1 MFFLFLF
8 VWECVTDRQ
17 TDQSELLYL
26 SFSIFYYFQTIKV
39 KVIFKL
45 FHFLYYYLESIEVRH
60 NVGRTSHISQEV
72 THKRS
77 LLVQQKTFC
86 VRFWALKRPYTQIE
100 FCFFDYNTL
109 LRCSLI
115 TPLVCCCWCITVY
128 LRVSAFPCAVCCIP
142 FLPVAINSSLF
153 VLLFMSRS
161 YVPGISCITYRARW

>member
-1 MFFLFLF
+1 M
-8 VWECVTDRQ
+8 
-17 TDQSELLYL
+17 
-26 SFSIFYYFQTIKV
+26 
-39 KVIFKL
+39 
-45 FHFLYYYLESIEVRH
+45 RH

-86 VRFWALKRPYTQIE
+86 IRFWALKRPYTQIE

-115 TPLVCCCWCITVY
+115 TPLVRCCWCITVY
-128 LRVSAFPCAVCCIP
+128 LRVSALPIAVCCIP

-161 YVPGISCITYRARW
+161 YVTGISCITYQPVGRTISSVWQTRIFAVLSQVSQVLFFRGTYQVQSFHHVTNHFHAVPLYLIIIIVY